1 MIENTLSQFELFLE
15 SDYKLVEKELK
26 YRKLFKDDILL
37 REGEIC
43 KSLYYIQS
51 GSFIQYQTK
60 EIEKH
65 IIDLHIKNE
74 WFVNHSSFIA
84 QKPSSTAIMA
94 FEETEILELSV
105 NSIHK
110 LIETSPVF
118 LSLGKILDQARERT
132 LFFDKCFSPTDKYNY
147 ILKNRPQLIQK
158 FPLKI
163 ISSYLK
169 IAPETLSRVRSA
181 H

>member
-1 MIENTLSQFELFLE
+1 MIEKSLSQFELFSE
-15 SDYKLVEKELK
+15 SDYKLVQNELK
-26 YRKLFKDDILL
+26 YRKLSKNEILL
-37 REGEIC
+37 DKGEIC
-43 KSLYYIQS
+43 KSIYYIQS
-51 GSFIQYQTK
+51 GSFIQYHIK
-60 EIEKH
+60 EIEKQ

-74 WFVNHSSFIA
+74 WFVNHTSFIA
-84 QKPSSTAIMA
+84 QKPSSTTITS
-94 FEETEILELSV
+94 FEESEILELSV
-105 NSIHK
+105 YSIHK

-118 LSLGKILDQARERT
+118 LILGKILDQAQERT

-147 ILKNRPQLIQK
+147 ILRNRPALIQK

-169 IAPETLSRVRSA
+169 ISPETLSRIRRI